1 MNAGVPALSRKRLER
16 GNTPHVQSSWFGT
29 NRCYGERIISPGH
42 TQTGFCQN
50 IYLLVSVFLSF
61 PLGGGVFAAGGFMK
75 GSSLR
80 IWNIWEPLLCGDF
93 WDFYSIGFQKDSP
106 NPNALEVL
114 QNSSLRSQYIKE
126 LVNKPKGLSSVT
138 HGAYLIGEEN

>member
-1 MNAGVPALSRKRLER
+1 M
-16 GNTPHVQSSWFGT
+16 
-29 NRCYGERIISPGH
+29 
-42 TQTGFCQN
+42 
-50 IYLLVSVFLSF
+50 SVFLSF

-114 QNSSLRSQYIKE
+114 QNISLRSQYIKE
-126 LVNKPKGLSSVT
+126 LVKSLR
-138 HGAYLIGEEN
+138 A